1 MVAVQSLA
9 DILRPAFAQRYGVP
23 AINILND
30 LTMENV
36 LAGAVEA
43 RSPVILQTSV
53 KTVEKHV
60 SAILRKGGVRS
71 RTELLARA

>member
-1 MVAVQSLA
+1 MAVHTLS
-9 DILRPAFAQRYGVP
+9 DILAPAFEQRYGVP
-23 AINILND
+23 AINIVND

-60 SAILRKGGVRS
+60 GAILRKGGVHS
-71 RTELLARA
+71 RTELLARV